1 MSGTQEYKFV
11 ATWTW
16 LSGLAAQTERLDSL
30 LAALDDHT
38 GDVRLMKRQLRR
50 AKSAVGVA
58 IDHED
63 DDSSPLMSMI
73 AGPIPSGLS
82 STT

>member
-1 MSGTQEYKFV
+1 MSETQEYKFV
-11 ATWTW
+11 TTWTW

-58 IDHED
+58 IDED

-73 AGPIPSGLS
+73 AGPIPPGPS

>member
-1 MSGTQEYKFV
+1 MSETQEYKFV
-11 ATWTW
+11 TTWTW

-38 GDVRLMKRQLRR
+38 GDVRLMKRQLHR

-58 IDHED
+58 IDED

-73 AGPIPSGLS
+73 AGPIPPGPS